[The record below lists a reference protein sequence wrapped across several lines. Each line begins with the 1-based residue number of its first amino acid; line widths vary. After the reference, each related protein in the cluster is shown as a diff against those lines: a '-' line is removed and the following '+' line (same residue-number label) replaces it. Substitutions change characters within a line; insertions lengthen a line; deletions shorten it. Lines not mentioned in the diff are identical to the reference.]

1 MSVAMRNALI
11 SEWVYDEEISLS
23 SIWFLK
29 ASRFF
34 DCFASKEIS
43 YLRRRWRAL
52 NKSRDQLA
60 EEQVSSQYFVASIAD
75 VTNQE
80 HEMSDWHA
88 REIKTRNVRL
98 AWSKHNVWVTC
109 SHDKSKMSI
118 DMFETICSLAWS
130 YIKHDVFWHARKIR
144 ARYAELACSEYDMSD

>member
-1 MSVAMRNALI
+1 MNVAMRNVLI
-11 SEWVYDEEISLS
+11 SKWIYDEKINLS

-29 ASRFF
+29 ASRSF
-34 DCFASKEIS
+34 DCFASKKIS
-43 YLRRRWRAL
+43 YLQRRWRAL

-60 EEQVSSQYFVASIAD
+60 EEQMSSQYFVANTVD

-98 AWSKHNVWVTC
+98 TWSKHNVWVTC

-118 DMFETICSLAWS
+118 DMLETICSLAWS
-130 YIKHDVFWHARKIR
+130 YIKNTM
-144 ARYAELACSEYDMSD
+144 SSDMFVR